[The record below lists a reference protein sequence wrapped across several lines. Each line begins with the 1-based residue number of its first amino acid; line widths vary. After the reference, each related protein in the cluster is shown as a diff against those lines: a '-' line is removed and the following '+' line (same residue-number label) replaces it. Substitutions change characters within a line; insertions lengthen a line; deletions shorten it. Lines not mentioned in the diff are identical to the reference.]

1 MSISF
6 VQWIVEVLQIIIFY
20 FYIYMIVGYSNTID
34 KFFNLYLII
43 ITVIILPSFYL
54 KGEAAFRRNLA
65 VNGPFKA
72 MKNVILGKM

>member
-1 MSISF
+1 MN
-6 VQWIVEVLQIIIFY
+6 IFY
-20 FYIYMIVGYSNTID
+20 FYMYMIVGCSNFID

-43 ITVIILPSFYL
+43 ISVIILPSFYL

-72 MKNVILGKM
+72 MKNVIIGKM